1 MIYIQFYLFL
11 QVKKVT
17 CIGVEMIV
25 FQFFDI
31 FNRTAM
37 NYTFLFIMKNC
48 KHETIW
54 EAIVKVTHCTSY
66 KV

>member
-48 KHETIW
+48 KHETI
-54 EAIVKVTHCTSY
+54 
-66 KV
+66 